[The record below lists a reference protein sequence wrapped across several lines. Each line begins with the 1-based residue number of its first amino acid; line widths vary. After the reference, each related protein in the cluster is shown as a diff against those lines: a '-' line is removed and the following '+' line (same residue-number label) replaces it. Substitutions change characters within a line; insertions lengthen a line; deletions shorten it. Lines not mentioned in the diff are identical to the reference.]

1 MILFLQAYCS
11 DSHVLHP
18 CELREDLQRKLDV
31 VLDRTLAR
39 RRPSAVVGREN
50 DVAAHPRSRKPLS
63 VVDLTLE
70 FDKNDDDTI
79 EQKKESKK
87 AGEREESER
96 TRSESNLDRL

>member
-1 MILFLQAYCS
+1 MLQLIRAF
-11 DSHVLHP
+11 
-18 CELREDLQRKLDV
+18 E
-31 VLDRTLAR
+31 R
-39 RRPSAVVGREN
+39 R
-50 DVAAHPRSRKPLS
+50 S

-70 FDKNDDDTI
+70 IDKNDDVTI

>member
-1 MILFLQAYCS
+1 MICFLQAYCS

-18 CELREDLQRKLDV
+18 CELREDLQGKLDV
-31 VLDRTLAR
+31 VLDRTSAR
-39 RRPSAVVGREN
+39 RRPSTVVRGNTMLQLIRAFE
-50 DVAAHPRSRKPLS
+50 RRS

-70 FDKNDDDTI
+70 IDKNDDVTI